1 MMSALHTNS
10 LVVRRDIPAG
20 RPRLFVSES
29 RSFVASLSL
38 SPSPSPLPS
47 FSIYACRFGCFAVI
61 VVGAAAC
68 PDNQPRAA
76 GRRVACRCL
85 LPGRRRRD
93 LESMN
98 NFDGAFQDLVT

>member
-38 SPSPSPLPS
+38 SPSPLPS

-61 VVGAAAC
+61 VVGAASC
-68 PDNQPRAA
+68 PDNQPQAA